1 MPHLMTE
8 SPTAGPSSLTARTV
22 RGAAWTLS
30 TSLVSRVVGMVG
42 TFVLARYLVPA
53 EYGDVTAAMI
63 VTLSAFSITSLG
75 VGIYLISTPEL
86 GRDAV
91 FHATCWFLVTGA
103 AALGISW
110 ALAGPLGA
118 WFDAPGL
125 VRYMPIFVA
134 SAWLDRLTFVPERLL
149 IRKLRFRWISLSR
162 GAGELLFTAL
172 SLTLAAR
179 GAGAMSI
186 AWANLARAALRCAA
200 IVPAVPW
207 RDWLEPHRLRWGA
220 LRPIIR
226 YGTGVSV
233 GSIAT
238 SLMRRWDNL
247 LVSRYFGS
255 AVMGAYNYAYG
266 IADTPAVAIGE
277 QMSDVVAAAFPQ
289 AEGAKRQAALVRACT
304 MISLVMFPLAFGLG
318 AVSSTVVDAFFNRRW
333 AGVGPMLLY
342 LAILSA
348 PRPMAQIIQSY
359 LYAGGRVRIVV
370 WLEWLSFGALMAA
383 IAAFGVAFGHADS
396 AAASADVPAGGIDAA
411 VLWTCGAVG
420 AVFVLRTLALLW
432 AVKRLDGV
440 PLRRFLVPLLRP
452 LAACAAMVA
461 AIVAARPE
469 LGDLAPVTRLGV
481 EVCIGAAVYLI
492 GARVIFRDAAVD
504 FIALIRSSISRR
516 R

>member
-1 MPHLMTE
+1 MTE

-30 TSLVSRVVGMVG
+30 TSLVSRVIGMVG

-86 GRDAV
+86 GRDDV
-91 FHATCWFLVTGA
+91 FHATCWFLATGV
-103 AALGISW
+103 AALGVAW

-118 WFDAPGL
+118 WFEAPGL

-134 SAWLDRLTFVPERLL
+134 SALLDRIAFVPERML

-162 GAGELLFTAL
+162 AAGELVFTAL

-179 GAGAMSI
+179 GFGAMSI
-186 AWANLARAALRCAA
+186 AWANLARAALRTAA

-207 RDWLEPHRLRWGA
+207 RDWIEPHRLRLAA
-220 LRPIIR
+220 LRPIVR

-238 SLMRRWDNL
+238 SMMRRWDNL
-247 LVSRYFGS
+247 LVSRYFGN
-255 AVMGAYNYAYG
+255 AVMGAYNYAYS

-318 AVSSTVVDAFFNRRW
+318 AVSGTVVDAFFNRRW
-333 AGVGPMLLY
+333 AGVGPMLMFLS
-342 LAILSA
+342 ILSA

-359 LYAGGRVRIVV
+359 LYAGGRIRVVV

-383 IAAFGVAFGHADS
+383 IAVFGATLGGGGGGGADGT
-396 AAASADVPAGGIDAA
+396 AI
-411 VLWTCGAVG
+411 LWTCGAVG

-432 AVKRLDGV
+432 VVKRMDGV
-440 PLRRFLVPLLRP
+440 PLRRFLLPLLRP
-452 LAACAAMVA
+452 LIACAAMVA
-461 AIVAARPE
+461 VIAAARPQ
-469 LGDLAPVTRLGV
+469 LHALAPITRLAIEIGL
-481 EVCIGAAVYLI
+481 GAAVYLI
-492 GARVIFRDAAVD
+492 GARLIFRDAAVD
-504 FIALIRSSISRR
+504 FLALIRSSVSRR